1 MPNCANFI
9 WPRWRR
15 GSAGRIEA
23 ALSSFIHTMQNNPYA
38 APQSDVS
45 ITLERNDF
53 KDIPTGKL
61 KKLRNDSHSIR
72 AVYALLFIGVVVS
85 IIGVVVTFFS
95 LFVSKGPEMAI
106 PGLPIVLGCGVFYL
120 VTLIGLM
127 KRTAWGRVLGCI
139 LGGLALLAF
148 PIGTLIGVLILV
160 ALGRSKELFGPD
172 HLDHKSLEAEWKY
185 RKKNK
190 IA

>member
-1 MPNCANFI
+1 
-9 WPRWRR
+9 
-15 GSAGRIEA
+15 
-23 ALSSFIHTMQNNPYA
+23 MQNNPYA
-38 APQSDVS
+38 TPQSDVS
-45 ITLERNDF
+45 ITPERNDF
-53 KDIPTGKL
+53 KDIPTEKL

-72 AVYALLFIGVVVS
+72 IVCAL
-85 IIGVVVTFFS
+85 IILGLVVTIVS
-95 LFVSKGPEMAI
+95 LFVSKGQQMGI
-106 PGLPIVLGCGVFYL
+106 PRLVFVLGSEGFYL
-120 VTLIGLM
+120 VTLIGLI
-127 KRTAWGRVLGCI
+127 KRTNWGRIMGFIV
-139 LGGLALLAF
+139 GGLALLAL